1 MSSIFRFI
9 SAAGALLVL
18 LGAAGTRAEA
28 NAIYTVDRLV
38 ASPFFA
44 TVTGELVT
52 DGTLGPLTSANF
64 IDWSLTIEGFGTDTL
79 LGDLSGVNSLFV
91 AAGDTLTATPD
102 GLFFDFDGVG
112 LLWVTNSGLP
122 KVGSYWCLESAIGIC
137 NISDGETIG
146 SKTFVE
152 GFRGWMGVQKVATV
166 KTTAVPEPASI
177 LLLAGGTLGFLARAR
192 KRHS

>member
-1 MSSIFRFI
+1 MSGIFRFM

-38 ASPFFA
+38 AIPSFV

-52 DGTLGPLTSANF
+52 DGTLGALTSANF
-64 IDWSLTIEGFGTDTL
+64 VDWNLTIEGFQTETL
-79 LGDLSGVNSLFV
+79 LGYLSGVNSLFL

-112 LLWVTNSGLP
+112 ILWVTNSGLP
-122 KVGSYWCLESAIGIC
+122 KAGSYWCLESTMGIC
-137 NISDGETIG
+137 NVFNGESIASQT
-146 SKTFVE
+146 TVE
-152 GFRGWMGVQKVATV
+152 GFRGWAGVQKVATV
-166 KTTAVPEPASI
+166 KTTAVPEPASV
-177 LLLAGGTLGFLARAR
+177 LLLAAGTLGFLARVR
-192 KRHS
+192 KRRR

>member
-1 MSSIFRFI
+1 MSGIFRFM

-38 ASPFFA
+38 AIPSFV

-52 DGTLGPLTSANF
+52 DGTLGALTSANF
-64 IDWSLTIEGFGTDTL
+64 VDWNLTIEGFGADTL
-79 LGDLSGVNSLFV
+79 LGDLSGVNSLLV
-91 AAGDTLTATPD
+91 AAGDTLTATPE

-122 KVGSYWCLESAIGIC
+122 KVGSYWCVESAIGIC
-137 NISDGETIG
+137 NTSNGETIG
-146 SKTFVE
+146 SKSVAE

-166 KTTAVPEPASI
+166 KTTAVPEPASV
-177 LLLAGGTLGFLARAR
+177 LLLAAGTLGFLARVR
-192 KRHS
+192 KRRR